1 MNFKDI
7 IKEDQDDENSDNED
21 NNDDPDYNLVMRV
34 SAKDSKPKRKPRK
47 KVVKPRVVKKE
58 EDFDGDSRKF
68 PCEFCGKDFNK
79 ASEKRTHWKK
89 EHVNEKGELLCKDC
103 PQTFKEQ
110 NLLRYHSQIT

>member
-7 IKEDQDDENSDNED
+7 IKEDFDENSENNDND
-21 NNDDPDYNLVMRV
+21 DDPDYNLVMRV

-47 KVVKPRVVKKE
+47 KVVKPRVVKVKKE
-58 EDFDGDSRKF
+58 EHFDGDSRKF
-68 PCEFCGKDFNK
+68 PCEFCGKDFSK

-103 PQTFKEQ
+103 TQTFKEQ
-110 NLLRYHSQIT
+110 NLLRYCP